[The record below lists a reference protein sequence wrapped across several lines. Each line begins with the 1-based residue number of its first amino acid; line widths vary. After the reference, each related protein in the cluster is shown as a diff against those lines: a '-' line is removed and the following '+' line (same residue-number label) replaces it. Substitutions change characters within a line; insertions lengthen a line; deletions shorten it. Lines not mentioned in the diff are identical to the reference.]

1 MHPSP
6 TELPASRTALDGDD
20 VVFMY
25 PAADPAVY
33 AEYGCTVLA
42 WGGAATG
49 AAVRQLSTAGVH
61 PTASMWCLTAGV
73 GRLTADADLRD
84 AVARDIDGN
93 PIPVW
98 WLFDQA
104 RDGTPAWFGCT
115 NHPAFRAHC
124 RQRVAEEMRG
134 GAAGLHVDDHLGTAH
149 TVAFLNGCFCDYCMA
164 AFGRWLERHG
174 TPAALAAAGVTR
186 WADLDYRALV
196 RTVAPDDAAYRA
208 NVDAVP
214 LRAEFLDCQL
224 QLAAEHVRQLGALA
238 AEIVQRPVTLSANTA
253 LPELPHLVVA
263 PHLTHLVGE
272 VPHHAE
278 RGTADL
284 HDAVRAYRMADAIG
298 KPLAA
303 TARGQ
308 DWAWVKANGS
318 TNLVKV
324 WIALGHCAGHRLM
337 APHRQWC
344 FTPDRGTD
352 WYDAPAGAYA
362 PLYRFVRRHPG
373 LFRGTVA
380 RGPLAAPADAPR
392 TFAAAADRAA
402 LDRAVGRPMP
412 VRAGDVWIF
421 PRRCPDGSVV
431 VHLLNLDYAP
441 ADDHVAPR
449 ADLVVTLPRE
459 AGDPET
465 VTATVYA
472 YDAAPESVAVSRSNG
487 TFTLTVPELR
497 IWAVV
502 LLPAGPPAA

>member
-1 MHPSP
+1 
-6 TELPASRTALDGDD
+6 
-20 VVFMY
+20 MY

-49 AAVRQLSTAGVH
+49 ATVRQLSAMGVH
-61 PTASMWCLTAGV
+61 PTASIWCLTAGV
-73 GRLTADADLRD
+73 DRLIADADLRD
-84 AVARDIDGN
+84 AVARDIDGR

-149 TVAFLNGCFCDYCMA
+149 SVAFLNGCFCDHCMA
-164 AFGRWLERHG
+164 AFRQWLERHG
-174 TPAALAAAGVTR
+174 TPAAMATAGVTR
-186 WADLDYRALV
+186 WSDLDYRALV

-208 NVDAVP
+208 NMASVP

-238 AEIVQRPVTLSANTA
+238 AEIVQRPITLSANTA
-253 LPELPHLVVA
+253 LPELPHLVVT

-278 RGTADL
+278 QGTTGLA
-284 HDAVRAYRMADAIG
+284 DAVYAYRMADTIG

-308 DWAWVKANGS
+308 DWAFVKANGS
-318 TNLVKV
+318 VNLVKI
-324 WIALGHCAGHRLM
+324 WIALGQCAGHRLM

-344 FTPDRGTD
+344 FTLDRGSD
-352 WYDAPAGAYA
+352 WYAGPDEAYA
-362 PLYRFVRRHPG
+362 PLYRFVRRHPD
-373 LFRGTVA
+373 LFRGTTTQ
-380 RGPLAAPADAPR
+380 GPLAPPVDVPR
-392 TFAAAADRAA
+392 TFATAADRAA
-402 LDRAVGRPMP
+402 LDRALAEGNPTP
-412 VRAGDVWIF
+412 LRAGNAWVF
-421 PRRCPDGSVV
+421 PRRCPDGSLV

-441 ADDHVAPR
+441 AGDRVVPL
-449 ADLVVTLPRE
+449 ADLIVTVPR
-459 AGDPET
+459 GDGTPDVE
-465 VTATVYA
+465 TATLYA
-472 YDAAPESVAVSRSNG
+472 YDAEPASVVVRRSDG
-487 TFTLTVPELR
+487 MFALTVPELR

-502 LLPAGPPAA
+502 HLAGAGSRA